1 MALSLSKRGFKS
13 GDVIGLIGD
22 NKPSWLFFELAA
34 QAIGGMSLGIYRDTL
49 DEEVGYL
56 INAAKVNFVY
66 AEDQEQVDKILT
78 IKRPKNN
85 QINIFYED
93 SRGLKEL
100 NDPKITDMTDLIE
113 EGKEIA
119 SKTQ

>member
-1 MALSLSKRGFKS
+1 MEEYNDNVSYLALSLCKRGFKS

-22 NKPSWLFFELAA
+22 NKPSWVFFELAA

-78 IKRPKNN
+78 IKMYYPNN
-85 QINIFYED
+85 SSSTYSSINH
-93 SRGLKEL
+93 SQSS
-100 NDPKITDMTDLIE
+100 
-113 EGKEIA
+113 
-119 SKTQ
+119 SK